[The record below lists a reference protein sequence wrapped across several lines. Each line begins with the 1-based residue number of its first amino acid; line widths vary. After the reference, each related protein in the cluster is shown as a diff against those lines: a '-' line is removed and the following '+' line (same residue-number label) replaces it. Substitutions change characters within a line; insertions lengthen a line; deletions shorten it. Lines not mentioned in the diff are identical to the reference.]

1 MNGAHLPCRIMLL
14 QQELTVV
21 MDLSD
26 SQDGLTKQL
35 QQEMACNEVHFLAES
50 IGRSNDARLDNH
62 TPCYLSLVVS
72 KSHRMGLPTCL

>member
-1 MNGAHLPCRIMLL
+1 MLI

-26 SQDGLTKQL
+26 YQDGLPKQL
-35 QQEMACNEVHFLAES
+35 QQEMASNEVHFLAES

-72 KSHRMGLPTCL
+72 KSYEVDLLTCL